1 MPVLPEFAGYNE
13 EVTVLRGKRT
23 VEQNK
28 RDGQTTVESKFKGK
42 DQSAAMRKLDDEHE
56 KIKHQK
62 VSTELRIQIQK
73 ARTAHGW
80 TQKELAAKVGV
91 KPIIINEYESGKAI
105 PKGPELSK
113 IKKALGYQHFKTTPK
128 K

>member
-1 MPVLPEFAGYNE
+1 MPVRPQISGYNE

-23 VEQNK
+23 MEQSK
-28 RDGQTTVESKFKGK
+28 RDDQTTVETKHKNK
-42 DQSAAMRKLDDEHE
+42 DQSAAMRKLDEE
-56 KIKHQK
+56 TENLKHKK
-62 VSTELRIQIQK
+62 VSTELRFQIQK

-105 PKGPELSK
+105 PKGSELSK
-113 IKKALGYQHFKTTPK
+113 IKKVLGYQHFK
-128 K
+128 

>member
-1 MPVLPEFAGYNE
+1 MPIRPEFAGYDE
-13 EVTVLRGKRT
+13 GVTVLRGKRT
-23 VEQNK
+23 MEQSK

-42 DQSAAMRKLDDEHE
+42 EQSAAMRKLDGEHE
-56 KIKHQK
+56 KLKHEK
-62 VSTELRIQIQK
+62 VSTEFRFQIQK

-113 IKKALGYQHFKTTPK
+113 IKKALGYQHFKGIPK